1 MWFSYRWLEPNFV
14 TQMCGERERERE
26 RERMMCCVNCEQ
38 KDIRDLTVP
47 SLLPQWWVPLR
58 AFHMSNITTKTIWKL
73 VEATPMLTQTKMKMS
88 HPLIPTLRLRMH
100 LFWIWYP
107 SMWNSIDMR
116 NLGVRH
122 STDYNLEKM
131 CIHAINCSCGHLQ
144 DIKIDHFSTNE
155 LLAYITQRYLSI
167 FHYQLLFDC

>member
-1 MWFSYRWLEPNFV
+1 
-14 TQMCGERERERE
+14 
-26 RERMMCCVNCEQ
+26 
-38 KDIRDLTVP
+38 
-47 SLLPQWWVPLR
+47 
-58 AFHMSNITTKTIWKL
+58 
-73 VEATPMLTQTKMKMS
+73 
-88 HPLIPTLRLRMH
+88 
-100 LFWIWYP
+100 
-107 SMWNSIDMR
+107 MWNYIDMR